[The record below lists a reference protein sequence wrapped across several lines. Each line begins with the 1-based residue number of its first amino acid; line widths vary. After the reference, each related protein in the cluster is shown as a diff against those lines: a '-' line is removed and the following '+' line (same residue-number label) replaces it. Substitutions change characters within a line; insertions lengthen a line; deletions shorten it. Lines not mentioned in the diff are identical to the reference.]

1 MPHGIVSP
9 SSIDHVLSLRVA
21 IIVWHR
27 GVSHLVR
34 LHLHRHSL
42 QWSSSVC
49 THVHQKQSEKRAHR
63 QMARTGNR
71 VEPRSSDRFLPHL
84 GHVGRKTATFS
95 LFPCCSFHSI
105 SPCMHI
111 CTCTSNRSRALP
123 VNSSFDDLDYRVTAA
138 SEIPLCT
145 CDFAVCLRS
154 VINAFLTK

>member
-1 MPHGIVSP
+1 MASWRIAPCPPPFAPPFTSV
-9 SSIDHVLSLRVA
+9 VLKRVHA
-21 IIVWHR
+21 R
-27 GVSHLVR
+27 AS
-34 LHLHRHSL
+34 
-42 QWSSSVC
+42 
-49 THVHQKQSEKRAHR
+49 KQSLEKRAHR

-84 GHVGRKTATFS
+84 GHVGRKTANFLSYFPAAVFS
-95 LFPCCSFHSI
+95 LSI
-105 SPCMHI
+105 SPCMHV
-111 CTCTSNRSRALP
+111 CVCTSNRPRALP